1 MFLVRPL
8 SSFKGKNILLIT
20 HSGCDVDA
28 ICAAASLFFFLKRKN
43 RAEIIVPEHIALPA
57 KTFAKKLEIPYKVV
71 KSASLKGFDCLF
83 LVDFNELKMAG
94 DLASEISAFEGQIF
108 LVDHHR
114 QAQKSIASSQQN
126 SLVDQNAV
134 ASCELVFD
142 WLKKSGI
149 EIDKKTATCIAAG
162 IVTDSAFFLTA
173 NSRTFAI
180 MSEALEKSG
189 RAFSS
194 IPPLFSVKQ
203 TFDEKVAKLKAAKRA
218 RIFLVSDYIVVTS
231 DVGAF
236 EADAASALTRIGADI
251 AFVGDSDEGKLR
263 ISGRA
268 LQNVVKKE
276 GFDLAKHVFQRLPG
290 EFGGSGG
297 GHAGAAGFN
306 GKGKDI
312 NAALMQCVSLT
323 REYFKKRKGYRFKEY
338 T

>member
-1 MFLVRPL
+1 MPLARSL

-43 RAEIIVPEHIALPA
+43 RAEIVVPEHIALPA
-57 KTFAKKLEIPYKVV
+57 KTLAKRLGIPYRV
-71 KSASLKGFDCLF
+71 AKGLSPKGIDCLF

-94 DLASEISAFEGQIF
+94 ALAQEISSFQGQVF

-114 QAQKSIASSQQN
+114 PPQKSIASPQN
-126 SLVDQNAV
+126 SIVDQNAV
-134 ASCELVFD
+134 ASCEIVFD

-149 EIDKKTATCIAAG
+149 GLDEKTAACIAAG

-189 RAFSS
+189 RTFSS
-194 IPPLFSVKQ
+194 ITSLFSVKQ

-218 RIFLVSDYIVVTS
+218 RIFLVSEYVVAAS
-231 DVGAF
+231 DVGSF

-268 LQNVVKKE
+268 SQGVVKKE
-276 GFDLAKHVFQRLPG
+276 GFDLAKHVFQKLPLS
-290 EFGGSGG
+290 FGGSGG

-306 GKGKDI
+306 GKGRDI

-323 REYFKKRKGYRFKEY
+323 KDYFKKRKGYRFKEY

>member
-1 MFLVRPL
+1 MPLVRPL

-43 RAEIIVPEHIALPA
+43 RAEILVPEHIALPA
-57 KTFAKKLEIPYKVV
+57 KTFAKKLGIPYKVV

-94 DLASEISAFEGQIF
+94 ALEPEISAFKGQIF

-114 QAQKSIASSQQN
+114 QAQKSIASQQN
-126 SLVDQNAV
+126 SLVDPNAI

-142 WLKKSGI
+142 WLKKSGVAL
-149 EIDKKTATCIAAG
+149 DKKTATCIAAG

-180 MSEALEKSG
+180 MSEAMEKSG
-189 RAFSS
+189 RTFSS

-218 RIFLVSDYIVVTS
+218 RIFLVSDYVVVAS

-251 AFVGDSDEGKLR
+251 AFVGDSNEGKLR